1 MQTGKKFIT
10 AVMIMAMVFTLAM
23 PMTAQAKATP
33 KLNKTK
39 ISLDVKTSYQ
49 LRVKGVSKK
58 VVWKS
63 NNKKV
68 ATISKNGKVTGKKK
82 GTAVITA
89 KVGQKTLKC
98 KVTVRTKAATKVKL
112 NKTKV
117 SLDIAKTKTCQLK
130 VKGTSKK
137 ITWKTSNKKVAAV
150 SKTGMITAR
159 KKGTAVITATV
170 GKKTYKCKVTVKD
183 TRKNDPQ
190 KEDTTKEETE
200 DPKSVA
206 IHPIKKDNDGYFE
219 GPRYQCT
226 CGTPLHA
233 DIEGE
238 WERHVWFFCEQG
250 TESTQEHQ
258 LIPIEKYE
266 YPNIACS
273 CGLCFRIDSS
283 VDDTRKNGQVM
294 HDAAWNF
301 YEKGTHGQ
309 PDHVHEDAPG
319 NGCHSTAP
327 ICSNYGNH
335 DNCPYH

>member
-1 MQTGKKFIT
+1 MQTTKKFIT
-10 AVMIMAMVFTLAM
+10 AIMIMAMVFTLAM
-23 PMTAQAKATP
+23 PMTAQAKSTP

-39 ISLDVKTSYQ
+39 LFLVVKKSYQ

-58 VVWKS
+58 VTWKS

-68 ATISKNGKVTGKKK
+68 ATISKTGKVTGKKK

-89 KVGQKTLKC
+89 KVGKKTLKC
-98 KVTVRTKAATKVKL
+98 KVTVRAKAAAKVKL

-137 ITWKTSNKKVAAV
+137 ITWKTSNKKVAVV
-150 SKTGMITAR
+150 SKTGMVTAK

-170 GKKTYKCKVTVKD
+170 DKKAYKCKVTVKD
-183 TRKNDPQ
+183 T
-190 KEDTTKEETE
+190 TTEETE
-200 DPKSVA
+200 DPEETEEPKYVA
-206 IHPIKKDNDGYFE
+206 IHPVKKDKDGYFE

-226 CGTPLHA
+226 CGTPIHA

-238 WERHVWFFCEQG
+238 WERHVWLCGELD
-250 TESTQEHQ
+250 TESTQEHR

-273 CGLCFRIDSS
+273 CGLCFRSDSS
-283 VDDTRKNGQVM
+283 VDDRKNGQLM
-294 HDAAWNF
+294 HDMAWNF
-301 YEKGTHGQ
+301 YEKATHGQ
-309 PDHVHEDAPG
+309 PGHIHEDAPG

-327 ICSNYGNH
+327 ICPYYEKH